1 MSLCETK
8 LTSMQMQRK
17 VRELRFENC
26 FEVSSIGKGDS
37 GAML

>member
-1 MSLCETK
+1 MSLYETK
-8 LTSMQMQRK
+8 LTSMQMQQK

-26 FEVSSIGKGDS
+26 FEVSSIGKGGG